1 MLKVLLLLLVDL
13 SEQHKNGYLRDS
25 GELSE
30 MLSLLDGHKT
40 SEIKGCWANT

>member
-1 MLKVLLLLLVDL
+1 MLKVLLLLVDL

-30 MLSLLDGHKT
+30 MLSL
-40 SEIKGCWANT
+40 SAS